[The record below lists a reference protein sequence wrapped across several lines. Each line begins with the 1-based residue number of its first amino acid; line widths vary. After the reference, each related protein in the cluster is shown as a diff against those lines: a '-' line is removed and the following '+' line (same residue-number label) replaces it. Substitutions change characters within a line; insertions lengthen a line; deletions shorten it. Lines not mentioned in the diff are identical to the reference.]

1 MTPDYNAAGA
11 PVPAVSSNDH
21 AEPSYPMA
29 HTGPVLVCGFGPT
42 FYDDLERARQLRPD
56 APAIAVNEAAKA
68 VKTFALF
75 TLHPEKLRRF
85 CALQVQSF
93 GDGFTVHSGGKAFDV
108 QDRPRKYLRVDY
120 WWREAAGGGT
130 SAWAAARM
138 ARLMGFD
145 EIILT
150 GVPLVHGNYA
160 DLGFAKA
167 WRVGQK
173 REDGRDMLDTYRAYV
188 ENDTSWHEGVTSMSG
203 WTRDLF
209 GEPR

>member
-1 MTPDYNAAGA
+1 MTPYCKAAGVSA
-11 PVPAVSSNDH
+11 PAVSSIPD
-21 AEPSYPMA
+21 AYPPYPVR
-29 HTGPVLVCGFGPT
+29 HSGPVLVCGFGPT
-42 FYDDLERARQLRPD
+42 FYDDLERARKLYPD

-75 TLHPEKLRRF
+75 TLHPEKLKRF

-93 GDGFTVHSGGKAFDV
+93 GDGFTVHSGGKAFDA
-108 QDRPRKYLRVDY
+108 QDRPRKYPRVDY

-138 ARLMGFD
+138 ARLMGFE

-167 WRVGQK
+167 WREGQK
-173 REDGRDMLDTYRAYV
+173 RSDGRDMLNTYREYV
-188 ENDTSWHEGVTSMSG
+188 QGDTRWHDGVRSMSG

-209 GEPR
+209 GEPS